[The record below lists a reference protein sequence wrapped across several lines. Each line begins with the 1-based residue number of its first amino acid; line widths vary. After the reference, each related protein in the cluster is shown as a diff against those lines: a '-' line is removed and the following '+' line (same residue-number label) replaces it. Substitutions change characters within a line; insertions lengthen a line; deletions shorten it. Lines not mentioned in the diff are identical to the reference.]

1 MARQTWARA
10 ALLAVGFAVAALG
23 MPGELQASDD
33 SLRCQNRIIMLGN
46 SMYDVQ
52 ALCGPPDFTDR
63 RVQQRTAVRPNRF
76 CPAGARCP
84 GGILETVEVTID
96 EWTYDFGR
104 NRFVHYLLFED
115 GLLVSVRQGSY
126 GHKVY

>member
-1 MARQTWARA
+1 MAKQTWARA
-10 ALLAVGFAVAALG
+10 ALLTVGLAALAGG

-33 SLRCQNRIIMLGN
+33 SLRCQDRIIMLGE

-63 RVQQRTAVRPNRF
+63 RVSQRAALRPNRF
-76 CPAGARCP
+76 CPLGARCP
-84 GGILETVEVTID
+84 GVVETVEVTID

-104 NRFVHYLLFED
+104 NRFIHYLLFED
-115 GLLVSVRQGSY
+115 GKLVSVHQGGY

>member
-1 MARQTWARA
+1 
-10 ALLAVGFAVAALG
+10 

-33 SLRCQNRIIMLGN
+33 SLRCQNRIIMLGE

-63 RVQQRTAVRPNRF
+63 RVTQRAALRPNRF
-76 CPAGARCP
+76 CPVGARCP
-84 GGILETVEVTID
+84 GVVETVEVTID

-104 NRFVHYLLFED
+104 TRFIHYLLFED
-115 GLLVSVRQGSY
+115 GKLVAVRQGGY
-126 GHKVY
+126 GHKVN